1 MISICKIGLLA
12 HFAANPP
19 ASQEKISKVQEL
31 LSFLLPEDYVD
42 FLTTADGGEGFI
54 GRTHLILWK
63 TDELIANNAAY
74 HVAELA
80 PELFLFG
87 SNGGGE
93 AFWFERRSAALPIV
107 SVPFITMEMA
117 DAKVVA
123 PDFETF
129 LSVLFNSP
137 HDS

>member
-1 MISICKIGLLA
+1 MTNASKNALLA
-12 HFAANPP
+12 GFAANPP
-19 ASQEKISKVQEL
+19 ASREEIEKMREEL
-31 LSFLLPEDYVD
+31 TFFPPMSYVD
-42 FLTTADGGEGFI
+42 FLASANGGEGFI
-54 GRTHLILWK
+54 GRSYLILWK
-63 TDELIANNAAY
+63 AGELTAKNAAY

-93 AFWFERRSAALPIV
+93 AFGFDTRSAALAIV
-107 SVPFITMEMA
+107 SVPFVTMEMA

-129 LSVLFNSP
+129 FSALSAA
-137 HDS
+137 